1 MLGVLTSEDYFSFKE
16 QYETQLAA
24 SEQEADHL
32 EQKKKQMDTQLARC
46 KVLSQDMESI
56 RQNHELTAALID
68 RLVERVEISH
78 DKHIKVKFRFQS
90 EFREYGEEGAA
101 PCQTM

>member
-1 MLGVLTSEDYFSFKE
+1 
-16 QYETQLAA
+16 
-24 SEQEADHL
+24 
-32 EQKKKQMDTQLARC
+32 MDTQLARC
-46 KVLSQDMESI
+46 KALSQDMESI

-101 PCQTM
+101 ACQTM